1 MSDMP
6 TNDHYDF
13 QVLTHDEV
21 TAIRSIQKLIGAG
34 NAAKGFHDR
43 TQRLVDAVEATGWRE
58 DQEALTDHVVATAA
72 LIGTEEAELI
82 EEVRAGRGLNE
93 IYYRY
98 DNGDPDAPA
107 TTPTGA
113 PRKPEGV
120 PSELADIEIR
130 GFDFA
135 ARFGIDL
142 AIEIDRKLAYNATRG
157 HMHGKKL

>member
-1 MSDMP
+1 VSAP
-6 TNDHYDF
+6 AYEF
-13 QVLTHDEV
+13 QVLSPGQVD
-21 TAIRSIQKLIGAG
+21 AIRSLQSFIGAA
-34 NAAKGFHDR
+34 NAEKGFHDR
-43 TQRLVDAVEATGWRE
+43 TRLILGVSEETNSPGVEA
-58 DQEALTDHVVATAA
+58 ALVDHVVATAA
-72 LIGTEEAELI
+72 LIDTESSELI

-120 PSELADIEIR
+120 PTELADIEIR

-142 AIEIDRKLAYNATRG
+142 AIEIDRKLAFNATRG